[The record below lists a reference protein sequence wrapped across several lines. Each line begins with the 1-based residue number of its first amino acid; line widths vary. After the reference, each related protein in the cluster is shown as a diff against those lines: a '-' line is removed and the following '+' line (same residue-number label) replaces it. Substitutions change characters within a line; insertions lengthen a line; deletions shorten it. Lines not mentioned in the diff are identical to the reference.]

1 MTLGMG
7 VEVEVEVDGL
17 LLDGCEWV
25 FGRGGIKNELG
36 LVDSCSQGSGRLVGE
51 RYRLICC
58 YYPEM
63 DCQEYKNGCGR

>member
-7 VEVEVEVDGL
+7 VEVEVEVEVDGL

-36 LVDSCSQGSGRLVGE
+36 LVDSCSQGSGQLIEE
-51 RYRLICC
+51 RYRLMCC
-58 YYPEM
+58 CFDPEM
-63 DCQEYKNGCGR
+63 DCQE